1 MAVVFEDKKLTYK
14 ELNEKS
20 NQLARVL
27 RDKGV
32 KADTIV
38 AIMLDRSI
46 EMVISIMGILKA
58 GGAYLPIDPGLPE
71 ERIKYIMTNSKS
83 RILLSEQRLIKGL
96 DVECEFIDLNNRDLF
111 DGEKSNIDK
120 VNNSSNLAYVIY
132 TSGTTGNPKGV
143 MIEHRNLNNLI
154 LGLNKNIYNKYKE
167 NLKICLLAPYY
178 FDASVKQIF
187 AAILNG
193 HSLYIVD
200 EDARRDGK
208 KLLDYYEENEIQ
220 VSDGTPMH
228 IKMMLNNKVLF
239 EQYKLKIKEYIIG
252 GEELNL
258 NVIKEFC
265 KSFTGENKTYINNV
279 YGPTECCVDSSIYVI
294 DCEKVNNIEI
304 IPIGKPMVN
313 YKLYII
319 DKYNKLL
326 SIGVPGELCIS
337 GDGVS
342 RGYLNNLELTELK
355 FVDNPFESGTK
366 MYKTGDLARWL
377 PDGNLEFLGRIDNQV
392 KIRGF
397 RIELGEIENKL
408 LQHKDVKEAKVIVID
423 GKDEDKHICSYIV
436 SEKELNELSLKDYL
450 KESLAEYMI
459 PSYFVKLNKMP
470 ITPNGKFDRRA
481 LPEPNLDAS
490 LVEYEAPRNKVE
502 ETLAK

>member
-228 IKMMLNNKVLF
+228 IK
-239 EQYKLKIKEYIIG
+239 
-252 GEELNL
+252 
-258 NVIKEFC
+258 
-265 KSFTGENKTYINNV
+265 
-279 YGPTECCVDSSIYVI
+279 
-294 DCEKVNNIEI
+294 
-304 IPIGKPMVN
+304 
-313 YKLYII
+313 
-319 DKYNKLL
+319 
-326 SIGVPGELCIS
+326 
-337 GDGVS
+337 
-342 RGYLNNLELTELK
+342 
-355 FVDNPFESGTK
+355 
-366 MYKTGDLARWL
+366 
-377 PDGNLEFLGRIDNQV
+377 
-392 KIRGF
+392 
-397 RIELGEIENKL
+397 
-408 LQHKDVKEAKVIVID
+408 
-423 GKDEDKHICSYIV
+423 
-436 SEKELNELSLKDYL
+436 
-450 KESLAEYMI
+450 
-459 PSYFVKLNKMP
+459 
-470 ITPNGKFDRRA
+470 
-481 LPEPNLDAS
+481 
-490 LVEYEAPRNKVE
+490 
-502 ETLAK
+502 